1 MDFSNLFSQFTAEDS
16 IFILIVM
23 IIAFLLGLLL
33 GYVLRSRRVIQ
44 LKRELKDKKKELAEA
59 QAEIE
64 NLQEQLSLKEA
75 DLKKLGFSVQEAEA
89 KAERLEQEKEELHK
103 RIFMLNQQ
111 LEEGEM
117 SEAQQEKMAALE
129 QEVAQLR
136 ERNEALENQSSASV
150 AAAGTAA
157 ASAAD
162 LSDMQR
168 RIDTLERRLD
178 QLSSEKPPQDKVRME
193 DVTGPGVVAA
203 GASSQNIAGEG
214 SSVHPMPGLPD
225 ADLVDEEPN
234 PKFNP
239 EKRILQDK
247 ISDQDEGPKDDLTK
261 IEGIGPFLQ
270 QQLHNI
276 GVNTYEEISSWDT
289 GRIREVTREI
299 GYFEG
304 RIEKDRWV
312 EQAAQLAAQQPAQ
325 DAPAAPLSTDTTD
338 LTVMEGLNDHAA
350 QALDSA
356 GIENW
361 EALSECSTEQL
372 QDILEASGLAELV
385 PIAGSWPTQARL
397 AKSGDWAVLK
407 EYQEELRNA

>member
-1 MDFSNLFSQFTAEDS
+1 MDFSNLLNQFTAEDS
-16 IFILIVM
+16 LFILIVM

-59 QAEIE
+59 QAKIE
-64 NLQEQLSLKEA
+64 NLQEQLGLKEA

-117 SEAQQEKMAALE
+117 SAAQQEQLAALE

-136 ERNEALENQSSASV
+136 ERNEVLENQSSAAV
-150 AAAGTAA
+150 AAGTAA
-157 ASAAD
+157 AGSAD
-162 LSDMQR
+162 LSEMKR
-168 RIDTLERRLD
+168 RMDTLEQRLD
-178 QLSSEKPPQDKVRME
+178 QLSSDQPQQDKVSME
-193 DVTGPGVVAA
+193 NVTGPGVVAA
-203 GASSQNIAGEG
+203 GLATQNIAGE
-214 SSVHPMPGLPD
+214 SESVHPMPDLPD
-225 ADLVDEEPN
+225 AELVNEEPN
-234 PKFNP
+234 ADFTADKT
-239 EKRILQDK
+239 ILQGK
-247 ISDQDEGPKDDLTK
+247 VSDQPEEAKDDLTK

-270 QQLHNI
+270 QQLYNI
-276 GVNTYEEISSWDT
+276 GVHTYEEISSWDT
-289 GRIREVTREI
+289 ERIREVTREI

-312 EQAAQLAAQQPAQ
+312 EQAAQLAAQQPVQ
-325 DAPAAPLSTDTTD
+325 DAPAAPLSTDTSD
-338 LTVMEGLNDHAA
+338 LTVMEGLNEHAA
-350 QALDSA
+350 QALVSA
-356 GIENW
+356 GIESW
-361 EALSECSTEQL
+361 EALSECSAEQL
-372 QDILEASGLAELV
+372 QDILEASDLSELM

>member
-16 IFILIVM
+16 VFILIVM

-64 NLQEQLSLKEA
+64 NLQEQLGLKEA

-117 SEAQQEKMAALE
+117 SGAQQEKMAALE
-129 QEVAQLR
+129 QEVEQLR
-136 ERNEALENQSSASV
+136 QRNAVLENKGSATAV
-150 AAAGTAA
+150 AAGTAA
-157 ASAAD
+157 AGSAD
-162 LSDMQR
+162 LSEMQR
-168 RIDTLERRLD
+168 RIDTLEQRVD
-178 QLSSEKPPQDKVRME
+178 QLSSDQSKQNKVRME

-203 GASSQNIAGEG
+203 GASSRNIAGE
-214 SSVHPMPGLPD
+214 SESVHPMPGLPD

-234 PKFNP
+234 AEFNP
-239 EKRILQDK
+239 EKNILQDK
-247 ISDQDEGPKDDLTK
+247 ISDQDEGPKDDLTQ

-270 QQLHNI
+270 QQLYNI
-276 GVNTYEEISSWDT
+276 GVHTYEEISSWDS

-312 EQAAQLAAQQPAQ
+312 EQAAQLAAQRPTQ

-350 QALDSA
+350 QALESA
-356 GIENW
+356 GIESW
-361 EALSECSTEQL
+361 EGLSECSTEQL
-372 QDILEASGLAELV
+372 QDILEASGLSDLV
-385 PIAGSWPTQARL
+385 PIANSWPTQARL

>member
-89 KAERLEQEKEELHK
+89 RAERLEQEKEELHK

-117 SEAQQEKMAALE
+117 SAAQQEKMAALE

-136 ERNEALENQSSASV
+136 ERNELLENQSSAAV
-150 AAAGTAA
+150 VAAGTAA
-157 ASAAD
+157 ASSAD
-162 LSDMQR
+162 LSEMQR
-168 RIDTLERRLD
+168 RINTLERRLD
-178 QLSSEKPPQDKVRME
+178 QLSSEKSPQDKVQME

-203 GASSQNIAGEG
+203 GASSQNIAGES

-225 ADLVDEEPN
+225 ADLVDEEPS
-234 PKFNP
+234 PEFNP
-239 EKRILQDK
+239 EKNILQDK
-247 ISDQDEGPKDDLTK
+247 ISDQ
-261 IEGIGPFLQ
+261 IGRA
-270 QQLHNI
+270 H
-276 GVNTYEEISSWDT
+276 V
-289 GRIREVTREI
+289 
-299 GYFEG
+299 
-304 RIEKDRWV
+304 
-312 EQAAQLAAQQPAQ
+312 
-325 DAPAAPLSTDTTD
+325 
-338 LTVMEGLNDHAA
+338 
-350 QALDSA
+350 
-356 GIENW
+356 
-361 EALSECSTEQL
+361 
-372 QDILEASGLAELV
+372 
-385 PIAGSWPTQARL
+385 
-397 AKSGDWAVLK
+397 
-407 EYQEELRNA
+407 